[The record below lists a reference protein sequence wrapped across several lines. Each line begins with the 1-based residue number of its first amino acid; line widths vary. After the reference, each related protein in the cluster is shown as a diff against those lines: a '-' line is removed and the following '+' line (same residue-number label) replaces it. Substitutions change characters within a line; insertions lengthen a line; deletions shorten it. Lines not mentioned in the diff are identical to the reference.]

1 MLARLISLALV
12 VLVLSPIKTVAQ
24 DLKVL
29 LIAKEDTSGD
39 LELMLSKEIGVMT
52 DMLEEAGF
60 EVELASPSGK
70 PLVAGQI
77 TVTPDL
83 QYADVEVAGYAGV
96 IMPCMAVGFEV
107 PLQPELAAIIEE
119 AIAEGKP
126 VAAQVSSVILLAK
139 AGVLSGKKYAFI
151 EDWVA
156 EQPALE
162 DAIFSGQGIVKD
174 GNIITSGVCPYA
186 AKLLGLEDGTPA
198 LTQALI
204 REMKGEE

>member
-1 MLARLISLALV
+1 MLARLFSL
-12 VLVLSPIKTVAQ
+12 VLVLLTLSPLTAQGQ
-24 DLKVL
+24 DLRVL
-29 LIAKEDTSGD
+29 LIAKEDSSAD
-39 LELMLSKEIGVMT
+39 LELMLIKEIGVMT
-52 DMLEEAGF
+52 DMLKEAGF
-60 EVELASPSGK
+60 EVVTASPSGE

-83 QYADVEVAGYAGV
+83 KYADVEVAEYAGV
-96 IMPCMAVGFEV
+96 IMPCVAVGFDV
-107 PLQPELAAIIEE
+107 PLQPELGAIIEE

-151 EDWVA
+151 EDWAA

-162 DAIFSGQGIVKD
+162 DAVLSGHGIVTD
-174 GNIITSGVCPYA
+174 GTIITSGVCPYA
-186 AKLLGLEDGTPA
+186 AKATGLEDGTPA

-204 REMKGEE
+204 TEMKTRD

>member
-1 MLARLISLALV
+1 
-12 VLVLSPIKTVAQ
+12 
-24 DLKVL
+24 
-29 LIAKEDTSGD
+29 
-39 LELMLSKEIGVMT
+39 
-52 DMLEEAGF
+52 
-60 EVELASPSGK
+60 
-70 PLVAGQI
+70 
-77 TVTPDL
+77 
-83 QYADVEVAGYAGV
+83 
-96 IMPCMAVGFEV
+96 
-107 PLQPELAAIIEE
+107 
-119 AIAEGKP
+119 
-126 VAAQVSSVILLAK
+126 
-139 AGVLSGKKYAFI
+139 VLSGKKYAFI